1 MTDLSDATSE
11 HTPEACPEC
20 FSELQRDRDWW
31 QARPEGSRLVGLVI
45 ARPDMPTVFEQR
57 EALTRFGVPIEGFRH
72 PAPETLESWED
83 RLARLFGRLGPGD
96 VLVTVNLHALGRD
109 TDEETRTLRELRGRG
124 VIVKVLAHG
133 GQHLQ
138 DATV

>member
-1 MTDLSDATSE
+1 M
-11 HTPEACPEC
+11 
-20 FSELQRDRDWW
+20 
-31 QARPEGSRLVGLVI
+31 
-45 ARPDMPTVFEQR
+45 
-57 EALTRFGVPIEGFRH
+57 
-72 PAPETLESWED
+72 
-83 RLARLFGRLGPGD
+83 
-96 VLVTVNLHALGRD
+96 NLHALGRD